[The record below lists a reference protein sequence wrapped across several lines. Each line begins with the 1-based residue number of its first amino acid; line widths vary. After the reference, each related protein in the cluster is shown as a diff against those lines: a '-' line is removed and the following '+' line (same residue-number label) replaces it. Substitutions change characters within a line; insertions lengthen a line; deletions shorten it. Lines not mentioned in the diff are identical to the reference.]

1 MCHCWFIYCLPCCLS
16 PSTKYRILFE
26 HLFFLEMVSISPYS
40 CLLLAYQVEYIN
52 NVLEVISIYQNFF
65 ILRSELVLFDVLFLG
80 IVINTFHII

>member
-1 MCHCWFIYCLPCCLS
+1 
-16 PSTKYRILFE
+16 
-26 HLFFLEMVSISPYS
+26 MVSISPYS